1 MSQGVTERTLEL
13 STGTTSADFITKS
26 FFQEFKLNPGA
37 KIFSPTYTNF
47 RSASPPVQCVPS
59 ISYVPNNSLLP
70 VAQTEVGIGPY
81 IPHSSVPVKVLP
93 YNHLTAGGEIGTHP
107 EPVRTFHS
115 ILLFPDRVLP
125 AELQVGDMVW

>member
-1 MSQGVTERTLEL
+1 M
-13 STGTTSADFITKS
+13 
-26 FFQEFKLNPGA
+26 
-37 KIFSPTYTNF
+37 
-47 RSASPPVQCVPS
+47 QCVPS

-125 AELQVGDMVW
+125 AELQVGDMVWSYKKKTGALKTRPYKPIKFCFS